1 MEKKEIVQYWLQSA
15 IRDWEVA
22 RDLVKTERYM
32 HALFFAH
39 LVVEKLLKAH
49 WVNEHEENVPPRVH
63 NLNALYDQ
71 LNIELPPTLKDEL
84 PVITSWNIEA
94 RYQDYKDQ
102 FFKMCTSEYINKKL
116 LIVEELITWLTGPL
130 QSK

>member
-1 MEKKEIVQYWLQSA
+1 MEKQEIVQYWLQSA

-22 RDLVKTERYM
+22 RDLVRAERYM

-49 WVNEHEENVPPRVH
+49 WVNEHEEIFPPRVH

-71 LNIELPPTLKDEL
+71 LNIKLPPTLKDEL

-116 LIVEELITWLTGPL
+116 FMVEELITWLTGSL
-130 QSK
+130 QSR

>member
-1 MEKKEIVQYWLQSA
+1 MEKQEIVHYWLQSA

-22 RDLVKTERYM
+22 RDLVKAERYM

-49 WVNEHEENVPPRVH
+49 WVNEYEENVPPRVH

-102 FFKMCTSEYINKKL
+102 FFKMCTPEYTNKKL
-116 LIVEELITWLTGPL
+116 LIVEELTTWLTRPL

>member
-1 MEKKEIVQYWLQSA
+1 MEKQEIIQYWLQSA
-15 IRDWEVA
+15 GRDWEVV
-22 RDLVKTERYM
+22 RDLARAERYV

-49 WVNEHEENVPPRVH
+49 WINEHEENVPPRVH
-63 NLNALYDQ
+63 NLNTLYDQ
-71 LNIELPPTLKDEL
+71 LNIELPPTLKEEL
-84 PVITSWNIEA
+84 PVITSWNIAA

-102 FFKMCTSEYINKKL
+102 FFKMCTAEYSKKKL
-116 LIVEELITWLTGPL
+116 FIVEELISWLTRPL

>member
-1 MEKKEIVQYWLQSA
+1 M
-15 IRDWEVA
+15 
-22 RDLVKTERYM
+22 
-32 HALFFAH
+32 
-39 LVVEKLLKAH
+39 VVEKLLKAH
-49 WVNEHEENVPPRVH
+49 WVNEHEENFPPRVH

-116 LIVEELITWLTGPL
+116 FIVEELITWLTGPL